1 VPKEFGAKLKE
12 LRMAAGWT
20 QAQLAEKA
28 NISQRAVSHWEQG
41 LREPSWSNVLALA
54 DALGVRLQGV
64 REERDDTPGE
74 APPAKGRA
82 EEEEEGLTLRT
93 APAVPAG
100 APVPSC
106 GRPRP
111 Y

>member
-1 VPKEFGAKLKE
+1 MTAVGGLLVPKEFGAKLKE

-54 DALGVRLQGV
+54 DALGVSIEEF
-64 REERDDTPGE
+64 REDGDD
-74 APPAKGRA
+74 APEK
-82 EEEEEGLTLRT
+82 
-93 APAVPAG
+93 APTMR
-100 APVPSC
+100 
-106 GRPRP
+106 GRPKKRKKD
-111 Y
+111 